1 MKKLIILLLIASTSA
16 NIYAKSND
24 YYTTNQKPLIEQPYV
39 ALPYGAIKPNGMLRE
54 LLERQRD
61 GLTGNLDEVYE
72 VVCGENNGWL
82 GGEGDTWERGPYWL
96 DGLTPLAYILDD
108 EELKAKIQPWIEWS
122 IENQR
127 EDGFFGPRELEKGFK
142 VIPGIQQNNSSDWWP
157 RMVMLKVLQQ
167 YYIATNDE
175 RVITLMTKYFG
186 YMLRELP
193 STPLDNWTFWGSQ
206 RGADNLAIVYW
217 LYNITGDKSLIE
229 LGDLIHKQTFDWT
242 SIFTTGAMRQRNP
255 LPDLHCVNVAQG
267 IKAPIIYYQRS
278 KDKVQL
284 NSVHKGLDDLRS
296 TFGFVTGMYGGDEF
310 LHGNNPALGSELCS
324 AVEMMYSFESI
335 LPITGDVAYADYLEK
350 IAYNVLPT
358 QSTDD
363 YTRKQYFQ
371 QVNQVS
377 VTVDRRDFFND
388 NAGHLVY
395 GTTTGYPCC
404 LSNMHQGWPKFV
416 QNLWY
421 ATADNGVAALVYGE
435 SEVTLKVAGDK
446 EVTIE
451 EQTKYP
457 FSDKIKF
464 IVKQSDNAKF
474 PLHLRVPEWC
484 DSPEITLNGETIAA
498 NIEGGIAKITR
509 VWQSGDT
516 VELTLP
522 MEIRHSY
529 WYNNSVGIERGPL
542 VYALKVGEEWRE
554 VKMEHSSCA
563 HWNADDTFFE
573 VRPTTK

>member
-193 STPLDNWTFWGSQ
+193 STPLDNWTF
-206 RGADNLAIVYW
+206 
-217 LYNITGDKSLIE
+217 
-229 LGDLIHKQTFDWT
+229 
-242 SIFTTGAMRQRNP
+242 
-255 LPDLHCVNVAQG
+255 
-267 IKAPIIYYQRS
+267 
-278 KDKVQL
+278 
-284 NSVHKGLDDLRS
+284 
-296 TFGFVTGMYGGDEF
+296 
-310 LHGNNPALGSELCS
+310 
-324 AVEMMYSFESI
+324 
-335 LPITGDVAYADYLEK
+335 
-350 IAYNVLPT
+350 
-358 QSTDD
+358 
-363 YTRKQYFQ
+363 
-371 QVNQVS
+371 
-377 VTVDRRDFFND
+377 
-388 NAGHLVY
+388 
-395 GTTTGYPCC
+395 
-404 LSNMHQGWPKFV
+404 
-416 QNLWY
+416 
-421 ATADNGVAALVYGE
+421 
-435 SEVTLKVAGDK
+435 
-446 EVTIE
+446 
-451 EQTKYP
+451 
-457 FSDKIKF
+457 
-464 IVKQSDNAKF
+464 
-474 PLHLRVPEWC
+474 
-484 DSPEITLNGETIAA
+484 
-498 NIEGGIAKITR
+498 
-509 VWQSGDT
+509 
-516 VELTLP
+516 
-522 MEIRHSY
+522 
-529 WYNNSVGIERGPL
+529 
-542 VYALKVGEEWRE
+542 
-554 VKMEHSSCA
+554 
-563 HWNADDTFFE
+563 
-573 VRPTTK
+573 